1 MQLVVDVDEQF
12 KVRLAREYVVT
23 PVVVIAA
30 VAAAFEPLPPL
41 KLTVGAEVYP
51 VPPLHPVQVML
62 TDATEYV
69 VVLVVVSFAVA
80 VAAVH
85 REQPPPP
92 PLKLTVGV
100 DV

>member
-1 MQLVVDVDEQF
+1 MQLVVDVEEHVR
-12 KVRLAREYVVT
+12 VRLATGYVVT

-30 VAAAFEPLPPL
+30 VAAAFEPPPPL
-41 KLTVGAEVYP
+41 KLTVGTEVYP

-85 REQPPPP
+85 TEQPPPP